1 MADKI
6 NEIVPGRQLSEE
18 EKSALTKSNIEA
30 SSEAQRLAAEHRA
43 RDMAEKGNE
52 KPLAQSVADSIK
64 DKLVRED
71 FQKPV

>member
-18 EKSALTKSNIEA
+18 EKSALMKSNIEA